1 VAIAI
6 GQERTQVWVSRVET
20 GKAVA
25 SSTEVVVLAAVV
37 GADPVE
43 ALRVAGHLEEPPLLL
58 IDRKLD
64 TLIARRQVGQI

>member
-1 VAIAI
+1 
-6 GQERTQVWVSRVET
+6 VSRVET
-20 GKAVA
+20 GKAIA

-43 ALRVAGHLEEPPLLL
+43 ALRVVGYLDEPPLLL

-64 TLIARRQVGQI
+64 ALLRPH